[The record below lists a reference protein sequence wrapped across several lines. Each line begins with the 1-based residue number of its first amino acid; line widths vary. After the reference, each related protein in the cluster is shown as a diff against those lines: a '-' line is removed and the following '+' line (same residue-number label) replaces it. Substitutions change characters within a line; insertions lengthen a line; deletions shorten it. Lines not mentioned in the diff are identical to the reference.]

1 MKVTRAASIPL
12 VTHDPYFSIW
22 SGADHLYDKDPVH
35 WSQIRQQLRGYVN
48 VDGVVYSFLGDKEFH
63 ETIGQ
68 TGVDV
73 TATSTTYTATASDL
87 GQFIRLA
94 VTPIATTG
102 SNPGATAYSVWRG
115 PLATSHALAVF
126 HIGNSFTRWGDVPA
140 QLANLA
146 AASNRP
152 HAHGAQLADGQG
164 AGYHWT
170 NGLPGGY
177 LTRGSPSRT

>member
-68 TGVDV
+68 TLSLIHIYTDETAAGAPSDDAGRRGRGKDV
-73 TATSTTYTATASDL
+73 
-87 GQFIRLA
+87 RLC
-94 VTPIATTG
+94 
-102 SNPGATAYSVWRG
+102 SQN
-115 PLATSHALAVF
+115 F
-126 HIGNSFTRWGDVPA
+126 EK
-140 QLANLA
+140 
-146 AASNRP
+146 RP
-152 HAHGAQLADGQG
+152 SGRQ
-164 AGYHWT
+164 T
-170 NGLPGGY
+170 
-177 LTRGSPSRT
+177 